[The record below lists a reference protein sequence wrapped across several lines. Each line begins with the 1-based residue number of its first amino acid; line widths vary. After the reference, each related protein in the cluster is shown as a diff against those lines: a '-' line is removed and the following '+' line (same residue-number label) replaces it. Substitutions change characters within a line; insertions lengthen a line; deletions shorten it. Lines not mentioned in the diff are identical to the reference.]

1 MRNVVFLCNENT
13 YAMKTIRL
21 LFALLLVV
29 VLVQA
34 QDLTPV
40 QNRPPRPMFD
50 PQHPNVHDPVMIK
63 EGDTYHLFCTGRG
76 ITHLSSQDMKTW
88 AMQKPVIQQTPSWV
102 KDYLP
107 DFRNSY
113 WAPDVLFYQGRY
125 HVFYSCSAFGKNTS
139 MIGHTSA
146 ATLDLTAVW
155 TDHGMVVKSVPGQ
168 TNWNAI
174 DPNVIVDEKGTPW
187 MDFGSFWGGIQL
199 VKMKKDL
206 SGLEQPVAYKTICSR
221 PRDASLA
228 DTEPGNGA
236 VEAPF
241 IFRHGNY
248 YYLFPSYDFCC
259 RGLKSDYNVVVGR
272 SKKVTGPYL
281 DMEGKSLEKGGGT
294 VVLEGD
300 EQFVAAGHCG
310 VYTFD
315 NTDYLIAHGYSKAE
329 NGASKLIVRVIE
341 WDAQGWPVLTK

>member
-1 MRNVVFLCNENT
+1 
-13 YAMKTIRL
+13 MKTFRTLL
-21 LFALLLVV
+21 LFLVLAAV
-29 VLVQA
+29 AQA
-34 QDLTPV
+34 QNTSTTPNS
-40 QNRPPRPMFD
+40 NRPPRSMFD
-50 PQHPNVHDPVMIK
+50 PKNPGVHDPVMIK

-76 ITHLSSQDMKTW
+76 ITHLTSKDMKTW
-88 AMQKPVIQQTPSWV
+88 TMQKPVIQQTPGWV

-113 WAPDVLFYQGRY
+113 WAPDILFYQGRF
-125 HVFYSCSAFGKNTS
+125 HLFYSCSAFGKNTS
-139 MIGHTSA
+139 MIGHASA
-146 ATLDLTAVW
+146 ATLDSTAVW
-155 TDHGMVVKSVPGQ
+155 TDHGMVVKSVPGL

-199 VKMKKDL
+199 VKLKKDL
-206 SGLEQPVAYKTICSR
+206 SGLEQPEEFKTICSR
-221 PRDASLA
+221 PRDAALPNT
-228 DTEPGNGA
+228 DPGNGA

-241 IFRHGNY
+241 IFRHGKY

-281 DMEGKSLEKGGGT
+281 DMEGKSLETGGGT
-294 VVLEGD
+294 VVLKGD
-300 EQFVAAGHCG
+300 DQFAAAGHCA